1 MSRAHHTVAALVVLV
16 SVSACGQ
23 ARTAAAPPPNR
34 RRAGRDRAA
43 GRQVRSSGD
52 RVRRGSTVIFR
63 NGDTDAHTVTSVPN
77 APTAFN
83 VTIAPGRSAVLTFDR
98 VGIYRYFCSL
108 HARYDPSTDQVAA
121 LPTADRPNEPMEG
134 GHRRELRRRSIT
146 VA

>member
-1 MSRAHHTVAALVVLV
+1 MSRAHRAVTALVVLV

-23 ARTAAAPPPNR
+23 ARTAAAPPPTG
-34 RRAGRDRAA
+34 AAPVVTVPQADRFAPPVI
-43 GRQVRSSGD
+43 G
-52 RVRRGSTVIFR
+52 VRRGSTVIFR

-83 VTIAPGRSAVLTFDR
+83 VAIAPGRSAVLTFDR

-134 GHRRELRRRSIT
+134 IIVVS
-146 VA
+146 